1 MSDWIDEEFGAV
13 RLGDQRLNERLRR
26 LLMRKW
32 ENPQRSLSAGCQGR
46 AEVEAASRFFDNPKA
61 NLDKILAPHRAA
73 TLARIRQGGYRRIL
87 LVQDTSECDYTTH
100 PALQGAGPLSS
111 QDRRGFFT
119 HNLLV
124 VTPERVPLGLWHT
137 FIFARDDAEHGKAAT
152 RKERPIEQKE
162 SFRWIE
168 GYREACALASLLP
181 ECEVLCLADRESDIY
196 ELFVEYGQRRAQ
208 GLPVAELL
216 IRSNQ
221 DRCLE
226 PFETEAATAAEPGP
240 PPPAPKKIRARL
252 AAAPG
257 LGHVAFDV
265 PAATRLKKTKG
276 KCPKPVHRSAR
287 HVEQEVRAVPI
298 RLKPPWRS
306 PAAGGALP
314 AVELWVVEAR
324 ESQPPAGEEPLVWV
338 LLTTL
343 PVATSAQ
350 AVELLELYLCRWE
363 IELLHRMLKS
373 GCHVEEI
380 QLRFDFRLEPAIG
393 LYLIVAWRLLY
404 VLHLGRVCP
413 DLPCAVLF
421 EECEWK
427 PVVVVLKGHAALQH
441 PPSVGEMVRLIA
453 QLGGHLARKND
464 PPPGMKCFWQG
475 MMCVTHFALC
485 WKSFGE
491 RAPDTS

>member
-1 MSDWIDEEFGAV
+1 MSDWTDEEFGDV
-13 RLGDQRLNERLRR
+13 HLGDQRLNRRLRR
-26 LLMRKW
+26 LLLRKW

-61 NLDKILAPHRAA
+61 HLDKILAPHRAA
-73 TLARIRQGGYRRIL
+73 TLARIRLGGYRRVL
-87 LVQDTSECDYTTH
+87 LVQDTSEGDYTTH

-111 QDRRGFFT
+111 QDRRGFFI

-137 FIFARDDAEHGKAAT
+137 FIYARDDAEHGKAAT

-168 GYREACALASLLP
+168 GYREACALAGLLP
-181 ECEVLCLADRESDIY
+181 ACEVLCLADRECDIY
-196 ELFVEYGQRRAQ
+196 ELFVEYDQRCAQ

-226 PFETEAATAAEPGP
+226 PFEAEAATAAGSVP

-252 AAAPG
+252 AAATV

-306 PAAGGALP
+306 PAVGGALP

-324 ESQPPAGEEPLVWV
+324 DQPPAGEEPLVWV

-363 IELLHRMLKS
+363 IVAVAPHAQE
-373 GCHVEEI
+373 
-380 QLRFDFRLEPAIG
+380 RLPRRG
-393 LYLIVAWRLLY
+393 N
-404 VLHLGRVCP
+404 P
-413 DLPCAVLF
+413 
-421 EECEWK
+421 
-427 PVVVVLKGHAALQH
+427 AALRL
-441 PPSVGEMVRLIA
+441 PVRA
-453 QLGGHLARKND
+453 GDRVVSDRRLAA
-464 PPPGMKCFWQG
+464 
-475 MMCVTHFALC
+475 ALC
-485 WKSFGE
+485 PAPGPRVPQPAVRRALRGMRMEAGGGRAQRPRGAPVSALRRRNGE
-491 RAPDTS
+491 YDRATGRSPRA